1 MKLTIVR
8 HGETVENLTGII
20 QGHQPGKL
28 TELGLQQGERVA
40 QRLKDQRFDVIY
52 SSDLG
57 RAVDTCNL
65 ISRFHETPVEYDSL
79 LRERGCGVFEGG
91 TVRELADAEQNC
103 GLPRIEFIPERGESF
118 RDLYN
123 RSVKFLDFLHRN
135 YDQESILIVSH
146 GGWNRM
152 VLGSILNKTIDESLS
167 ISQKNTCVNVV
178 EYQNRSNGNV
188 HLMNCT
194 THLE

>member
-28 TELGLQQGERVA
+28 TELGLQQGELVA
-40 QRLKDQRFDVIY
+40 QRLRDQQFDVIY

-65 ISRFHETPVEYDSL
+65 ISRFHEIPTEYSPL

-91 TVRELADAEQNC
+91 TVRELAEAEENG
-103 GLPRIEFIPERGESF
+103 GLARIDFTPEGGESF

-123 RSVKFLDFLHRN
+123 RSVAFLDFLHRH
-135 YDQESILIVSH
+135 YDREDILIVSH

-167 ISQKNTCVNVV
+167 ISQRNTCVNIV
-178 EYQNRSNGNV
+178 EYEKRSRASIQ
-188 HLMNCT
+188 LMNCT
-194 THLE
+194 THLD